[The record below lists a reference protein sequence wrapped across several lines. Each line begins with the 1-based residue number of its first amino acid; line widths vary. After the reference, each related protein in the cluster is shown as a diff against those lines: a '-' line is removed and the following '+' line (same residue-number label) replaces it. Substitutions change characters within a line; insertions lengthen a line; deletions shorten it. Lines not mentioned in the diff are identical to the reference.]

1 MNIKELRI
9 GNLIIYEACTFV
21 LKAIPIREQPELN
34 EETHVLLVQ
43 SLHHPE
49 WDPDICGI
57 NEVQGIEITTGFL
70 KRNGFEILNKAMPEL
85 WIKPLGG
92 YRYIRYHF
100 GVRYMDFED
109 THSFQR
115 VPWAIRFI
123 HQMQNACTDY
133 GIALDFKA

>member
-9 GNLIIYEACTFV
+9 GNLIIYEACTFE
-21 LKAIPIREQPELN
+21 LKAISIKQQPGLEGGP
-34 EETHVLLVQ
+34 HILLVK
-43 SLHHPE
+43 SCNHPE
-49 WDPDICGI
+49 WEPDKCGI

-85 WIKPLGG
+85 WIKSLGG

-100 GVRYMDFED
+100 RERYMEFED
-109 THSFQR
+109 THSLQR
-115 VPWAIRFI
+115 VPWAIRFV
-123 HQMQNACTDY
+123 HQMQNACTDN